1 MHVCRQGYNNAGVF
15 SIGCGEKVTPSWEAG
30 KDLPH
35 AGGVGLAGVDLFLYM
50 L

>member
-1 MHVCRQGYNNAGVF
+1 MHVCRQGYGVF
-15 SIGCGEKVTPSWEAG
+15 SIGCGEKVTPSWEDG

-35 AGGVGLAGVDLFLYM
+35 AGGVGLACVDLFLYM

>member
-1 MHVCRQGYNNAGVF
+1 MKCMYAARAMAFFLSAAVKK
-15 SIGCGEKVTPSWEAG
+15 SPPSWEAG